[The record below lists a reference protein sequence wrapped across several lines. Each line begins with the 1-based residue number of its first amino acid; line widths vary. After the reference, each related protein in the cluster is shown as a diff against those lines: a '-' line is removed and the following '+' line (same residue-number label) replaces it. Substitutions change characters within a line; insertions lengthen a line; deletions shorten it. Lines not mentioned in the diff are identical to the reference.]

1 MPNRVW
7 YQLRIILCRYIF
19 NVQWNVTSSKL
30 YKKRYAMN
38 RDGSLDGT
46 DVSAHIEGVIRQ

>member
-38 RDGSLDGT
+38 RDGSLVGT

>member
-1 MPNRVW
+1 MPLSPN
-7 YQLRIILCRYIF
+7 Y
-19 NVQWNVTSSKL
+19 T
-30 YKKRYAMN
+30 KKRYAMN